1 MTKDKTYRFIEGCM
15 YNYYANEN
23 RMQELRARYE
33 TLMSL
38 HGHNYE
44 AHIPD
49 SESNP
54 VMEVTNSRLKLESSM
69 RKLEEY
75 LRPVKRLHEDL
86 STKYTEKRQLL
97 SLLERK
103 YFKQETMKRIMN
115 EMHIS
120 QSTYWRRTQEL
131 MRLARKY
138 FCEEE

>member
-1 MTKDKTYRFIEGCM
+1 M

-23 RMQELRARYE
+23 RMSELQARYE
-33 TLMSL
+33 MLMSM

-44 AHIPD
+44 AHVAD

-54 VMEVTNSRLKLESSM
+54 VLEVTHNRLKLEASM

-75 LRPVKRLHEDL
+75 IRPVKRLYEDL
-86 STKYTEKRQLL
+86 KTKYTDKTQILSILEK
-97 SLLERK
+97 K
-103 YFKQETMKRIMN
+103 YFKQESMRRTMN

-120 QSTYWRRTQEL
+120 QPTYWRRTQEL
-131 MRLARKY
+131 MKLARKY